1 MLLSRGIR
9 VFAGERVGGRA
20 DPSRRAEA
28 EKVLPVLG
36 GGGVSRSSA
45 LWSAASSLWPGV
57 YLFGLARLCL
67 CVEGGLGHRG
77 LESLK
82 ERVTLP
88 PPKM

>member
-9 VFAGERVGGRA
+9 VSAGEREEGRRIPAGEQRLRCYQYWEGVGYR
-20 DPSRRAEA
+20 
-28 EKVLPVLG
+28 
-36 GGGVSRSSA
+36 RSSA

-57 YLFGLARLCL
+57 YLFGLARLWL
-67 CVEGGLGHRG
+67 CVEGGLGRRG